1 MCVCVCSVCVCVDK
15 KTNDRIVA
23 YPSIRIAME
32 IVLFKANDCLL
43 IVKS

>member
-1 MCVCVCSVCVCVDK
+1 MCVCVYVCVCDK

-32 IVLFKANDCLL
+32 IVLSKANDCLL

>member
-1 MCVCVCSVCVCVDK
+1 MCVSVCVCVCVFVCDK

-32 IVLFKANDCLL
+32 IV
-43 IVKS
+43 

>member
-1 MCVCVCSVCVCVDK
+1 MCVCVYVCDK

-32 IVLFKANDCLL
+32 IVLSKANDCLL